1 MGGLRGGAG
10 LGDHVD
16 GEIPVSD
23 DVQEVRDIAGAQVV
37 PGKVDFHAPACVQL
51 VAERTLDKLQ
61 ARPGA
66 QVAAADAD
74 GNQHLALGLDTLG
87 GGFYP
92 GELFPVIG
100 VGPVSYTHLTLPTKA

>member
-74 GNQHLALGLDTLG
+74 GNQHLALLLDTLCSG
-87 GGFYP
+87 LNP
-92 GELFPVIG
+92 GEFLPVIG
-100 VGPVSYTHLTLPTKA
+100 LGQVEPAQHFTARA